1 MKLKNEY
8 DETCKFVVWGHND
21 RIVAFWAGNLAKGKD
36 TVIDPPHDKQ
46 WDIQVIP
53 ADCKEV
59 WSYDVAHDIEST
71 AWPNFKHDTGSSV
84 YNAVT

>member
-8 DETCKFVVWGHND
+8 EEQCKFVIWGHND
-21 RIVAFWAGNLAKGKD
+21 HVVSYAYCYLKQGEDK
-36 TVIDPPHDKQ
+36 VYDPPHDKQ

-59 WSYDVAHDIEST
+59 WSYDVSHDVEAT